1 MNDEDEGMNE
11 AGVSDRIRQLEQR
24 LEEME
29 RGSKLRAKARS
40 RFDRVVPPEAMHH
53 FRSAGR
59 EQLMGVRTLVD
70 HWIGRLDESD
80 KRATQP
86 ERETIEIS

>member
-1 MNDEDEGMNE
+1 MNDEESMAE
-11 AGVSDRIRQLEQR
+11 TGVADRIRQLEQR
-24 LEEME
+24 LEDME
-29 RGSKLRAKARS
+29 RGSRLREKARS
-40 RFDRVVPPEAMHH
+40 RFDRVVPPEAMQH

-70 HWIGRLDESD
+70 HWIGRLEESD

-86 ERETIEIS
+86 DRETIEIS